1 MNAEQKRQICD
12 LINKCIG
19 ERSLTQ
25 VQKQSGLSRAKLH
38 RLRNGQFAKMPE
50 ETILRALTDVAAN
63 PQNGITYESFS
74 SILQEQTSNSTNK
87 RKSSIDALH
96 SYLIEGVLVDWLK
109 SFGDVTIKKSTDGS
123 KFDLIASVDNKTYYF
138 EYKLIFE
145 PTPGRFNLKSLMIHL
160 IANIATCNICAEDTF
175 VIITNSKKF
184 SSLLKENKLNISSKV
199 MLLLV
204 DLESLEIIQIDEL
217 N

>member
-1 MNAEQKRQICD
+1 MNAEQKRRFCD

-38 RLRNGQFAKMPE
+38 RLRNGEFSRMPE
-50 ETILRALTDVAAN
+50 ESILRTLTDLTSN

-74 SILQEQTSNSTNK
+74 SILQEQTSDSTNK
-87 RKSSIDALH
+87 RKISTEVIML
-96 SYLIEGVLVDWLK
+96 EGVLFDWLRTL
-109 SFGDVTIKKSTDGS
+109 GDVTIKKTTNESHQ
-123 KFDLIASVDNKTYYF
+123 FDMIASVDNKTYFF
-138 EYKLIFE
+138 EYKLILE
-145 PTPGRFNLKSLMIHL
+145 PTLGRFNLKSIMIHL
-160 IANIATCNICAEDTF
+160 IANIATCNICSEDTF
-175 VIITNSKKF
+175 VIVTNSKKL
-184 SSLLKENKLNISSKV
+184 SGLLKENKLNIASKV

-204 DLESLEIIQIDEL
+204 NLESLEIMQIDEL

>member
-38 RLRNGQFAKMPE
+38 RLRNGEFSRMPE

-63 PQNGITYESFS
+63 PQNDITYESFS

-87 RKSSIDALH
+87 RKISTEVVML
-96 SYLIEGVLVDWLK
+96 EGVLFDWLR
-109 SFGDVTIKKSTDGS
+109 SLGDVTIKKSTDES
-123 KFDLIASVDNKTYYF
+123 QQFDVIASVDNTTYYF
-138 EYKLIFE
+138 DYKLILE
-145 PTPGRFNLKSLMIHL
+145 NTGHFNLKSMMIHL

-175 VIITNSKKF
+175 VIVTNSKKL
-184 SSLLKENKLNISSKV
+184 SSLLKENKLNIASKV

-204 DLESLEIIQIDEL
+204 NLESLEIMQIDEL